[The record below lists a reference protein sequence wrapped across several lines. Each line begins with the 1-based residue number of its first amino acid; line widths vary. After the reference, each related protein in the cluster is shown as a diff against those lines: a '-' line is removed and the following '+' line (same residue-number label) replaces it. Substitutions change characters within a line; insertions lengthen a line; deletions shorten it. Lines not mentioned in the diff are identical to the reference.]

1 MDTTTLRINFEEIPW
16 QPALPGSRFK
26 LAVRGNQQLRLLE
39 FAREFVEPDWC
50 TKAHSGIVLEGE
62 LEIDFH
68 GHTVRYVQGS
78 GLFIPGGAASGH
90 KARALT
96 ERARLLKN
104 YCATLIRACAVLE
117 ILMYCSV
124 YTPVPALRTH
134 PAEGRSRR
142 FSTACENG

>member
-1 MDTTTLRINFEEIPW
+1 MDTKTLRINFEEIPW
-16 QPALPGSRFK
+16 QLALPGSRFK
-26 LAVRGNQQLRLLE
+26 VAVRGNQQLRLLE

-96 ERARLLKN
+96 ERALLFLVED
-104 YCATLIRACAVLE
+104 AD
-117 ILMYCSV
+117 
-124 YTPVPALRTH
+124 
-134 PAEGRSRR
+134 
-142 FSTACENG
+142 